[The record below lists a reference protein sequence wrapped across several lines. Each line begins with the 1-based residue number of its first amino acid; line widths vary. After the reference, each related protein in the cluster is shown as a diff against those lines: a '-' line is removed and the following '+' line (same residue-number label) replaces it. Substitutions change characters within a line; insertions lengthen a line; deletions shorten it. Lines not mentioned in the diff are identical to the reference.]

1 MERKLKLISMSDNKP
16 LDARTVRFFKSLSE
30 TRKKLTQENFQEWLN
45 ICNEDNV
52 PNVNF
57 VRWFIDDIMEVL
69 NHYNYEIAN
78 EKRFKDEIASFIY
91 KLSNHNA

>member
-1 MERKLKLISMSDNKP
+1 MSDNKP
-16 LDARTVRFFKSLSE
+16 LDARTVRLFKSLSE
-30 TRKKLTQENFQEWLN
+30 TRKKLRQENFQEWLN